1 MQPSGFPRMQDEDL
15 KTFTDSFENIGKLGR
30 QLAALQADV
39 IAIEGLR
46 VDDNGDAE
54 AVVKASDSGSSN
66 IGLRLP
72 PSAMLTVK
80 RKEILRAMNALKAA
94 FNEIL
99 DHAET
104 LSERCRAAPVAHNGR
119 LPNVDADVLDS
130 MASDM
135 KSEIKE
141 ASHVG
146 SDAENAPTHTQP
158 PQARIGPPR
167 LRDSLFN
174 KRPQAAE

>member
-1 MQPSGFPRMQDEDL
+1 MQDEDF

-80 RKEILRAMNALKAA
+80 RQEILRAMNALKAA

-104 LSERCRAAPVAHNGR
+104 LSERCRAVPVAQVDR
-119 LPNVDADVLDS
+119 PPNVDADVLER
-130 MASDM
+130 MARDM
-135 KSEIKE
+135 QGEIKE
-141 ASHVG
+141 SAQPG
-146 SDAENAPTHTQP
+146 SDEAENAPTHTQP
-158 PQARIGPPR
+158 PRARIGPPR

>member
-1 MQPSGFPRMQDEDL
+1 MQDEDL
-15 KTFTDSFENIGKLGR
+15 KTFTHSFENIGKLGR
-30 QLAALQADV
+30 QIAALQADV
-39 IAIEGLR
+39 VAIEGLR

-80 RKEILRAMNALKAA
+80 RQEILRAMNALKAA
-94 FNEIL
+94 FDEIL

-104 LSERCRAAPVAHNGR
+104 LSERCRAAPVAHDGR
-119 LPNVDADVLDS
+119 PSNVDASVLERV
-130 MASDM
+130 ARDM
-135 KSEIKE
+135 ESEIKE
-141 ASHVG
+141 ASQVR
-146 SDAENAPTHTQP
+146 SAEAENAPTHTQP
-158 PQARIGPPR
+158 PRARIGPPR